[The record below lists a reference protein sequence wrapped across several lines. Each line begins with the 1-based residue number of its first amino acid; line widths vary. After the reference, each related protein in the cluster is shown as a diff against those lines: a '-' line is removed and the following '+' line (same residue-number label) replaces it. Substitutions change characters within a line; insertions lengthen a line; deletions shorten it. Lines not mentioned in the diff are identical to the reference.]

1 MLLEQQKQFL
11 LELAEESIVSVFDK
25 RELNL
30 TVPEEEVFATKCGGF
45 VTLNKNGNLRGCIGY
60 IRAYKPLYITI
71 TEMARA
77 AAFEDPRF
85 PSLEQVEM
93 DEIDIEI
100 SVLSELV
107 SVTDFSKIEVG
118 KHGLYVKNRFAS
130 GLLLPQV
137 ATEWRW
143 DSSIFLE
150 QTCLKAGLNKNSW
163 KKPETEVYKFTA
175 EIFSNRQKK

>member
-1 MLLEQQKQFL
+1 LK
-11 LELAEESIVSVFDK
+11 LAEDSIESIFEK
-25 RELNL
+25 REIGLEK
-30 TVPEEEVFATKCGGF
+30 PEDVIFSGKCGGF
-45 VTLNKNGNLRGCIGY
+45 VTLHKNGKVRGCIGY
-60 IRAYKPLYITI
+60 IRAYKTLFETI
-71 TEMARA
+71 IEMARA
-77 AAFEDPRF
+77 AAFDDPRF
-85 PSLEQVEM
+85 PSLERIEM

-100 SVLSELV
+100 SVLSELI
-107 SVTDFSKIEVG
+107 SVTDYSKIEVG
-118 KHGLYVKNRFAS
+118 KHGLYVKNGFAS

-143 DSSIFLE
+143 DKNIFLE